1 MRNYL
6 YIIILLLVSCK
17 EKVAEQI
24 SEPNEPVSQELLVL
38 SGEQIASVGIKTGI
52 VSKQSMKQLLKV
64 NGVIDVPPQNMI
76 SISFPLGGFLR
87 STSLLPGSKVSKGQV
102 IAVME
107 DQSLVQLQQD
117 YLIAKSKLLYAKQ
130 DFERQTDLNK
140 SKANSDK
147 VLQQARNEYE
157 VQSVMVKS
165 LAEKLRMIG
174 INPDGLSES
183 SISRRVNIKS
193 PVNGFVSKVNVNIGR
208 FVQPTEVL
216 FELIDPADLHVALT
230 VFEKDIDRIRS
241 GQKVAIS
248 FVDDTSKTYQAEV
261 FLVTRNVDENRAG
274 NVHCHFSRM
283 PAALKPGMFVNAQI
297 WLSENNVIA
306 VPEGAV
312 VHYGNQ
318 DFVFIKE
325 GTQQYRL
332 YPVVTGLKTEGLI
345 ELQSGEELEGKE
357 IITENAYPAL
367 MKLKNVSEEE

>member
-1 MRNYL
+1 
-6 YIIILLLVSCK
+6 
-17 EKVAEQI
+17 
-24 SEPNEPVSQELLVL
+24 
-38 SGEQIASVGIKTGI
+38 
-52 VSKQSMKQLLKV
+52 MKQLLKV

-130 DFERQTDLNK
+130 DFDRQTELNK

-157 VQSVMVKS
+157 VQSVMVRS
-165 LAEKLRMIG
+165 LGEKLRMIG
-174 INPDGLSES
+174 IIPDGLSES
-183 SISRRVNIKS
+183 NISRRVNIKS

-230 VFEKDIDRIRS
+230 VFEKDLNKIRE
-241 GQKVAIS
+241 GQKVTIS
-248 FVDDTSKTYQAEV
+248 FVDDTSKTYEAEV

-274 NVHCHFSRM
+274 NVHCHFNRM
-283 PAALKPGMFVNAQI
+283 PSALKPGMFVSAQI
-297 WLSENNVIA
+297 GLSENNVIA
-306 VPEGAV
+306 VPEEAV
-312 VHYGNQ
+312 VHYGNR

-332 YPVVTGLKTEGLI
+332 FPVVTGLKTEGMV
-345 ELQSGEELEGKE
+345 ELQSGDQLEGKE

>member
-1 MRNYL
+1 
-6 YIIILLLVSCK
+6 
-17 EKVAEQI
+17 
-24 SEPNEPVSQELLVL
+24 
-38 SGEQIASVGIKTGI
+38 
-52 VSKQSMKQLLKV
+52 
-64 NGVIDVPPQNMI
+64 
-76 SISFPLGGFLR
+76 
-87 STSLLPGSKVSKGQV
+87 
-102 IAVME
+102 
-107 DQSLVQLQQD
+107 
-117 YLIAKSKLLYAKQ
+117 LI
-130 DFERQTDLNK
+130 N
-140 SKANSDK
+140 
-147 VLQQARNEYE
+147 
-157 VQSVMVKS
+157 
-165 LAEKLRMIG
+165 
-174 INPDGLSES
+174 
-183 SISRRVNIKS
+183 
-193 PVNGFVSKVNVNIGR
+193 
-208 FVQPTEVL
+208 
-216 FELIDPADLHVALT
+216 PADLHVALT

-332 YPVVTGLKTEGLI
+332 FPVVTGLKTGGLI

>member
-6 YIIILLLVSCK
+6 YIILLFLAACK
-17 EKVAEQI
+17 DKVAEPVAET
-24 SEPNEPVSQELLVL
+24 SEAPVQDVLVL
-38 SGEQIASVGIKTGI
+38 SNEQISSVGIKTGI

-64 NGVIDVPPQNMI
+64 NGVVDVPPQNMI

-87 STSLLPGSKVSKGQV
+87 STTLLPGTKVSKGQV
-102 IAVME
+102 IAIME

-117 YLIAKSKLLYAKQ
+117 YLIAKSKLLYAQQ
-130 DFERQTDLNK
+130 DYDRQTELNK

-147 VLQQARNEYE
+147 VLQLARNEFE
-157 VQSVMVKS
+157 VQSVMVRS
-165 LAEKLRMIG
+165 LSEKLKMIG
-174 INPDGLSES
+174 ISPNGLKES
-183 SISRRVNIKS
+183 SISRRVNIYS
-193 PVNGFVSKVNVNIGR
+193 PVNGFVSKVNVNVGR

-230 VFEKDIDRIRS
+230 VFEKDIDRIRA
-241 GQKVAIS
+241 GQKVAVS
-248 FVDDTSKTYQAEV
+248 FVDDTSKNYQAEV

-274 NVHCHFSRM
+274 NVHCHFIRM
-283 PAALKPGMFVNAQI
+283 PSTLRPGMFVNAEI

-306 VPEGAV
+306 VPEAAV

-325 GTQQYRL
+325 ASQKFRL
-332 YPVVTGLKTEGLI
+332 MPIVTGLKTEGMI
-345 ELQSGEELEGKE
+345 EIQSGTAIEGKE
-357 IITENAYPAL
+357 IITENAYSAL